1 MINENNMEIHFHSVK
16 TMDKRAMKLLSEY
29 VGLDLRQVKRM
40 ETYVYNG
47 TTGKYEGARLFIE
60 KK

>member
-1 MINENNMEIHFHSVK
+1 MAKEKDMEIHFHDVRK
-16 TMDKRAMKLLSEY
+16 IDRKAMKMLSEY

-47 TTGKYEGARLFIE
+47 KTGKYEGVRLSIE
-60 KK
+60 MK